1 MRHLARGENGEHAA
15 LVQPLHGLLQ
25 GATVAL
31 LRLAC
36 VQWIDEDAALLEL
49 RHAFEQEVGQDFD
62 VRTRTRQ
69 HYGEHGAVEQ
79 TIRMIG
85 DNHHR
90 PLLRDTLEVGGIHLQ
105 INIHLAQQVFEDR
118 MLASFAG
125 SLVEVM
131 NLLQRQELAGESRQ
145 SGKRGSMGEHTRVDG
160 IFEGRQNGHGYI
172 VSAPT
177 FRLDERQM
185 KCW

>member
-1 MRHLARGENGEHAA
+1 
-15 LVQPLHGLLQ
+15 
-25 GATVAL
+25 
-31 LRLAC
+31 
-36 VQWIDEDAALLEL
+36 
-49 RHAFEQEVGQDFD
+49 
-62 VRTRTRQ
+62 
-69 HYGEHGAVEQ
+69 
-79 TIRMIG
+79 MIG

-145 SGKRGSMGEHTRVDG
+145 SGKRGSMGEHTVWTESSRGDRMGMVTLLARQLFEIGRASCRERVS
-160 IFEGRQNGHGYI
+160 ICM
-172 VSAPT
+172 VWTA
-177 FRLDERQM
+177 L
-185 KCW
+185 